1 MKSKEMKNKERG
13 IILGERKKKKRAK
26 FKKRGKLTK
35 FEDHAKYCYPA
46 KIIERNKAVW
56 IRKGQALIFI
66 GVYAQLL

>member
-1 MKSKEMKNKERG
+1 MKNKERG

-56 IRKGQALIFI
+56 IRKG
-66 GVYAQLL
+66 